1 MSTKPRTKKYVEADT
16 AFAKLSMKSLSFS
29 KFIEAIRMGEEA
41 SLSEFARKLG
51 LSRSHLCDIEQGRKT
66 VSPARAAKFAK
77 LLGYS
82 EKHFIAL
89 ALQDIVQKDG
99 FNFVVKLEAA

>member
-1 MSTKPRTKKYVEADT
+1 MSTKFNKEEYVEAGPALDKISKGKMT
-16 AFAKLSMKSLSFS
+16 FAKLL
-29 KFIEAIRMGEEA
+29 EAIRLGEEA
-41 SLSEFARKLG
+41 SLAEFSKKLG
-51 LSRSHLCDIEQGRKT
+51 ISRSHLCDIEQGRKT

-77 LLGYS
+77 KLGYS

-99 FNFVVKLEAA
+99 FKFVVKLEAA

>member
-1 MSTKPRTKKYVEADT
+1 MSTKMRSEKYLEADA
-16 AFAKLSMKSLSFS
+16 AFAKLSKKSLSFS
-29 KFIEAIRMGEEA
+29 KFLEAIRLGEEA

-51 LSRSHLCDIEQGRKT
+51 VSRSHLCDIEQGRKT
-66 VSPARAAKFAK
+66 VSPARAAKFARQ
-77 LLGYS
+77 LGYS

-99 FNFVVKLEAA
+99 FDFIVKLEAA